1 MHVTFSFAFSSR
13 YAKTRTYN
21 FCNVVRQHTEVMVG
35 SIIWIFWILLFPAV
49 KEFLKNPLRTGKN
62 IAMSLVYYF
71 FGTQCIMETCDFLLF
86 FVMSCV
92 TRSSICCI
100 FKILAAGVL
109 L

>member
-1 MHVTFSFAFSSR
+1 
-13 YAKTRTYN
+13 
-21 FCNVVRQHTEVMVG
+21 
-35 SIIWIFWILLFPAV
+35 V
-49 KEFLKNPLRTGKN
+49 KEFLKNPLRTGKI

-109 L
+109 FVAKLTLKGLPLKVTRNNVVS

>member
-1 MHVTFSFAFSSR
+1 
-13 YAKTRTYN
+13 
-21 FCNVVRQHTEVMVG
+21 
-35 SIIWIFWILLFPAV
+35 
-49 KEFLKNPLRTGKN
+49 
-62 IAMSLVYYF
+62 MSLVYYF

-109 L
+109 FAAKLTLKGLPLKVTRNNVVS